1 MAAHRMVWHKG
12 LQRCALLTRKLGL
25 AAWVM
30 ATVGVIGFL
39 LIIAGVSPIVAL
51 GLLIGSMLIPAVYSF
66 IHYKSLERR
75 GAL

>member
-1 MAAHRMVWHKG
+1 LA
-12 LQRCALLTRKLGL
+12 TYI

-30 ATVGVIGFL
+30 VTVGVIGFL

-66 IHYKSLERR
+66 IH
-75 GAL
+75 

>member
-1 MAAHRMVWHKG
+1 MTFFVA
-12 LQRCALLTRKLGL
+12 
-25 AAWVM
+25 
-30 ATVGVIGFL
+30 GV
-39 LIIAGVSPIVAL
+39 IIAGVSPIVAL